1 MSKCSDFSSFSSQ
14 GGPVEAVFWIGGP
27 AKTQWRIRGTAYV
40 LSSDTYPVLEHRLR
54 RVSGAGG
61 EEEEERRGEQ
71 WSWQK
76 EVTAH
81 FGNLSP
87 VMRGSFKGP
96 APGQP
101 RAKGDGG
108 LKLGEKV
115 EDHELDDETARRN
128 FRVVVIV
135 PEEVDQVLLEEVPA
149 RWLYVYRGLQGK
161 AEYPGGEVMGE
172 WERVEL
178 WP

>member
-1 MSKCSDFSSFSSQ
+1 M
-14 GGPVEAVFWIGGP
+14 EAVFWVEEP

-40 LSSDTYPVLEHRLR
+40 LSSETYPVLEHRLR
-54 RVSGAGG
+54 RVKGA
-61 EEEEERRGEQ
+61 EEEKDEEKEE

-101 RAKGDGG
+101 KANGDGG

-115 EDHELDDETARRN
+115 ENDELDDETARKN

-135 PEEVDQVLLEEVPA
+135 PEEVDQVLLDEVPE

-161 AEYPGGEVMGE
+161 AEHPEGELVGE